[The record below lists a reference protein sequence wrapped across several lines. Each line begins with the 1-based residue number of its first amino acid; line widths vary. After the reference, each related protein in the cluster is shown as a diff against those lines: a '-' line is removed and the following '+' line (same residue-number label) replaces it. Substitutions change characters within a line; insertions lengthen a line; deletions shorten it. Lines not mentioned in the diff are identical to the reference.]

1 MCGIVGLYTTGTP
14 LVLEPTQRAIRSMAD
29 SIRHR
34 GPDAEGAWIDPQG
47 RCGLGHR
54 RLSIIDTSDAGRQ
67 PMISADGRWVI
78 SFNGEI
84 YNYRELRKELV
95 AEGSVIQGLTDTEV
109 LLEGIVR
116 HGVDFV
122 RRLDGMFAFAAFD
135 TLSGD
140 LLLAR
145 DAFGEKPLYYT
156 RLSDGRIAF
165 ASELQALETLDGFDP
180 QVDVDAIAEVLSFQ
194 YIGAPRTIYRSVAK
208 LSPGHWM
215 RLGRERSEQVHRWF
229 RFSPGRGGF
238 DARPLSE
245 LADELEDLLVRSL
258 ERRLIADVPLGAFL
272 SGGVDSSTVC
282 ALVRRRLGR
291 GLETFSIG
299 FAGAAET
306 EHETARRFASHLG
319 TIHRDQ
325 ILEADPTAFLRHI
338 GQVLDE
344 PNADSS
350 CYPTWLL
357 SKFTRQHVTVAI
369 SGDGGDELFGGY
381 GRYLATLAEEP
392 DRAKLGPPGARYYG
406 NRILVS
412 TESHIRE
419 LMGFVPQG
427 YADHLSQLRAWIDTG
442 PGTLLQR
449 MRGSDGMHYMPGA
462 VLPKVDRMSMQHAL
476 EVRTPFL
483 NSELARFAERLP
495 DAVLVGAG
503 GGKRVLKEV
512 AYRYLPR
519 ELIDLPKQGFGLP
532 VSRWGREPLL
542 ALAGDMLGSES
553 RLRAAFGDSGI
564 DQFLTRQKGQGYA
577 TYQVWSALMLESW
590 LRHHPAQVPD
600 MSQERAPRARVRKAT
615 AVVAMCPIA
624 SGVWALFEDSDT
636 FEQNGVN
643 DPIRWVLAR
652 AQSHGHLAKPS
663 LVAAGGLVEPI
674 GLDESEL
681 PRRPIDA
688 DARRQLKGAILLI
701 PDREFGKRLNGPRLA
716 AWRNLG
722 LNALVMPHPWNYDG
736 TDTIIRF
743 GRPSL
748 LDRLKRARWVARHG
762 IEQGTLDQA
771 LPGAGH
777 SLESAR
783 LGSSIPVVSSEL
795 SGQFLLFEG
804 DRQLPPLHV
813 SHERIA
819 AEGGGL
825 YSIWEGR
832 CIFSPLADGQAGLVR
847 RRLVKRDPALDPLL
861 DYLPQLAP
869 PSGQSQAGGDIDQFV
884 QAVAQRARL
893 WQGSG
898 KPLQTGQRVIVL
910 THALPAG
917 GAERQWCHL
926 ARGLQAR
933 GLHVDF
939 VCTHALTGADAHY
952 LPLLKQSSIPLVSLE
967 EVSLT
972 ESLVALRM
980 LSDQDRQLISH
991 ASNPFGDRL
1000 LRLVAVLHH
1009 IRPSAVFAQLDSSN
1023 LLAGVASMLAGVPKV
1038 VLSFRNYNPSR
1049 FSYLD
1054 VPWFKAMYHALT
1066 QGKPVTLSGNSSAGN
1081 DDYAQWIGVDP
1092 QSIALIPNAIDFEPF
1107 DQIDRSQVRASTRHD
1122 LGANTATPV
1131 MLGVFRMSEE
1141 KRPLLFL
1148 EIVAAVRRRCPDVQA
1163 WMAGSGPMEWAVND
1177 RIAELGL
1184 GDCVKLLGRRSDIP
1198 ALMAAADL
1206 LLLTSAFEGM
1216 PNVVVE
1222 AHAAGL
1228 PVVASD
1234 VGGVADVVVDGH
1246 TGYVV
1251 VADEPS
1257 PFADACVRLLTDPAL
1272 RQSQGLHAADRA
1284 RAQFSIEAMA
1294 TQYSQLFGRSSIAVE
1309 RQP

>member
-14 LVLEPTQRAIRSMAD
+14 LVLEPTQRTIRSMAD
-29 SIRHR
+29 SITHR
-34 GPDAEGAWIDPQG
+34 GPDAEGAWIDPKG

-84 YNYRELRKELV
+84 YNYRELRKELI
-95 AEGSVIQGLTDTEV
+95 AEGSVIRGLTDTEV

-116 HGVDFV
+116 HGVEFV

-140 LLLAR
+140 LLLSR

-208 LSPGHWM
+208 LPPGHWM

-238 DARPLSE
+238 DARPLAE
-245 LADELEDLLVRSL
+245 LADELEDLLVKSL

-291 GLETFSIG
+291 DLETFSIG

-306 EHETARRFASHLG
+306 EHETARRFANHLG
-319 TIHRDQ
+319 TVHRDQ
-325 ILEADPTAFLRHI
+325 ILEADPTAFLRNI

-412 TESHIRE
+412 NESHIRE
-419 LMGFVPQG
+419 LMGFVPRG
-427 YADHLSQLRAWIDTG
+427 YADHLAQLRAWIDTG

-449 MRGSDGMHYMPGA
+449 MRGSDGLHYMPGA

-483 NSELARFAERLP
+483 NGELARFAERLP
-495 DAVLVGAG
+495 DSVLVSDG

-512 AYRYLPR
+512 SYRYLPR

-564 DQFLTRQKGQGYA
+564 DQFLTRQNGQGYA

-600 MSQERAPRARVRKAT
+600 MSEARAPGPSVRKMPAGT
-615 AVVAMCPIA
+615 AIFSIA
-624 SGVWALFEDSDT
+624 PGVWALFEGGAASGHSGAN
-636 FEQNGVN
+636 EALQWALV
-643 DPIRWVLAR
+643 R
-652 AQSHGHLAKPS
+652 AKRHGHLAKP
-663 LVAAGGLVEPI
+663 VPIDANARVDAI
-674 GLDESEL
+674 GLDEREL
-681 PRRPIDA
+681 LPGLIGN
-688 DARRQLKGAILLI
+688 DARRQLKGAVLLI
-701 PDREFGKRLNGPRLA
+701 ADREFGKRLDAPRLA
-716 AWRNLG
+716 AWRSLG
-722 LNALVMPHPWNYDG
+722 LSALVMPHPWNLDG
-736 TDTIIRF
+736 TDSIIRF
-743 GRPSL
+743 GHPGL
-748 LDRLKRARWVARHG
+748 LGRLKRSRWVARHG
-762 IEQGTLDQA
+762 IEETA
-771 LPGAGH
+771 LGIATPGAGR
-777 SLESAR
+777 SLESPR
-783 LGSSIPVVSSEL
+783 LGPVIPVVASEL
-795 SGQFLLFEG
+795 STEYLLFEG

-832 CIFSPLADGQAGLVR
+832 CIFSTLADGQAGRVR
-847 RRLVKRDPALDPLL
+847 RRLLRRDPVLDPLL
-861 DYLPQLAP
+861 DFLPQLASP
-869 PSGQSQAGGDIDQFV
+869 PEQSPEVGDIDQFIRM
-884 QAVAQRARL
+884 VADRARL
-893 WQGSG
+893 WQVSG
-898 KPLQTGQRVIVL
+898 DSIHAGQRVVVL

-926 ARGLQAR
+926 ARGLQVL

-939 VCTHALTGADAHY
+939 VCTHAVTGSDAHY
-952 LPLLKQSSIPLVSLE
+952 LHVLNQYGIPLVSLE
-967 EVSLT
+967 D
-972 ESLVALRM
+972 VALSEALGALRKI
-980 LSDQDRQLISH
+980 SEQDRHLISH
-991 ASNPFGDRL
+991 ASNPFGVRL
-1000 LRLVAVLHH
+1000 LRLLAVLNR
-1009 IRPSAVFAQLDSSN
+1009 IQPSAVFAQLDSSN
-1023 LLAGVASMLAGVPKV
+1023 LMAGVASMLAKIPKV
-1038 VLSFRNYNPSR
+1038 ALSFRNYNPSR
-1049 FSYLD
+1049 FSYLN
-1054 VPWFKAMYHALT
+1054 VPWFKPMYRALSL
-1066 QGKPVTLSGNSSAGN
+1066 GKPVALTGNSSAGN
-1081 DDYAQWIGVDP
+1081 ADYAQWIGVDP
-1092 QSIALIPNAIDFEPF
+1092 QTVTLIPNAIDFEPF
-1107 DQIDRSQVRASTRHD
+1107 DQIKSCQPRESLRHD
-1122 LGANTATPV
+1122 LGADPATPV
-1131 MLGVFRMSEE
+1131 ILGVFRMSEE

-1148 EIVAAVRRRCPDVQA
+1148 DIVAEVLKQCPGMQA
-1163 WMAGSGPMEWAVND
+1163 WMVGSGPLEWAVND

-1198 ALMAAADL
+1198 TLMVSADL

-1228 PVVASD
+1228 PVVASN
-1234 VGGVADVVVDGH
+1234 VGGVADIVIDGQ

-1251 VADEPS
+1251 SADDPT
-1257 PFADACVRLLTDPAL
+1257 PFADACVRLLTNPKL
-1272 RQSQGLHAADRA
+1272 RQSQGIHAAERA
-1284 RAQFSIEAMA
+1284 RAHFSIEAMA
-1294 TQYSQLFGRSSIAVE
+1294 RHYWQLFDRPSITVE
-1309 RQP
+1309 REA